1 MSDFLTYVIVGLA
14 AGSVYGLAGTGL
26 VLTFKT
32 SGIFNFAHGAIAA
45 LGAYAFYELHELR
58 GVPWPLAVL
67 LCLVVV
73 APVVGLGIERLAR
86 GLRGAPQSA
95 RIVATVGL
103 LLAVQGAA
111 TVRYGSEAKYFPPF
125 LSTGS
130 VQLLGARVGADQ
142 LVVVAMAAAASVL
155 LAVAFRTT
163 RLGASARAVVDDPEL
178 LGLSGI
184 DPVRVQRLTWSV
196 GAAFAV
202 ASGILI
208 APSIGLDAVLLTFL
222 VVQAFGAAAIGR
234 FSSLVGTY
242 VGGLVVGVATALAT
256 GYLGTVPA
264 LEGLPASLPF
274 LVLFGVLIAT
284 PRRRLPLTGDAPSRR
299 RPPRT
304 APPAVVQRMA
314 LAGAVVLLLA
324 VPALTGAR
332 LPVFSNAVVFSVAF
346 LSLALLVNLSG
357 QVSLCHAS
365 FAALGATTF
374 AHLTTGAGVPWLLA
388 LLLAGLAVVPL
399 GIAVAG
405 PAIRLSGVYLALAT
419 FGLAILL
426 ERMVYPSSLMFG
438 SAGTLNAPRPGV
450 LGLDDDTRFYY
461 LVLAIAA
468 ASAGL
473 VVALRRARL
482 GRLLVAMSEGPEALT
497 VLGAATNMTKV
508 LVFGMSAFLAGIAGG
523 LFASLGGSVSGVAF
537 APLQSLLW
545 LAVLALGG
553 RGLLGTAVLAAIA
566 FAVVPAYGE
575 QLVADY
581 QPLMFG
587 LAATTAAL
595 LVSRSAPAHD
605 GTAKRAGVA
614 VWRTARSPVRARHV
628 ELARE
633 RVGAP

>member
-1 MSDFLTYVIVGLA
+1 MSDLLTYVVVGLA

-45 LGAYAFYELHELR
+45 LGAYAFYELHDLR
-58 GVPWPLAVL
+58 GVPWPIAAL
-67 LCLVVV
+67 LCVGVV
-73 APVVGLGIERLAR
+73 APVLGLGLERLAR

-111 TVRYGSEAKYFPPF
+111 TVRYGSGAKYFPPF
-125 LSTGS
+125 LPTGS
-130 VQLLGARVGADQ
+130 VQVLGARVGVDQ
-142 LVVVAMAAAASVL
+142 LIIVTVAAAASVL
-155 LAVAFRTT
+155 LAIAFRTT
-163 RLGASARAVVDDPEL
+163 RLGACARAVVDDPDL
-178 LGLSGI
+178 LDLSGT
-184 DPVRVQRLTWSV
+184 DPVRVQRLAWSV
-196 GAAFAV
+196 GGAFAV

-234 FSSLVGTY
+234 FTSLVGTY
-242 VGGLVVGVATALAT
+242 LGGLMIGVATALAT

-264 LEGLPASLPF
+264 LAGLPASLPF
-274 LVLFGVLIAT
+274 FVLFGVLLTT
-284 PRRRLPLTGDAPSRR
+284 PRKRLPLTGEAPARR
-299 RPPRT
+299 RPGRP
-304 APPAVVQRMA
+304 APAVVRRTAMG
-314 LAGAVVLLLA
+314 AGVLLLLA

-332 LPVFSNAVVFSVAF
+332 LPVFTNAVVFSIVF

-357 QVSLCHAS
+357 QVSLCHAA

-388 LLLAGLAVVPL
+388 LVLGGLAVVPL
-399 GIAVAG
+399 GVAVAV

-426 ERMVYPSSLMFG
+426 ERMVYPSALMFG
-438 SAGTLNAPRPGV
+438 ASGTLTAPRPGV
-450 LGLDDDTRFYY
+450 LDLADDTRFYY
-461 LVLAIAA
+461 VALTIA
-468 ASAGL
+468 ASAAA
-473 VVALRRARL
+473 VVAVLRRARL

-497 VLGAATNMTKV
+497 VLGAATNVTKV
-508 LVFGMSAFLAGIAGG
+508 LVLGVSAFLAGIAGG
-523 LFASLGGSVSGVAF
+523 LFAALGGSVSGVAY

-553 RGLLGTAVLAAIA
+553 RGLLGTAVVAAVA

-581 QPLMFG
+581 QPLLFG
-587 LAATTAAL
+587 VAAIAAAL
-595 LVSRSAPAHD
+595 IGSRAVPGRDRLVSRAE
-605 GTAKRAGVA
+605 TAA
-614 VWRTARSPVRARHV
+614 WRTARSPVRARVDQPARDRV
-628 ELARE
+628 E
-633 RVGAP
+633 VPS